1 MIHREMLIL
10 LQVSLKSFPDN
21 FHSVHKR
28 FEDKWCP
35 YQNKIADNNSPLML
49 EMGKYVF
56 LEIKYVLHVVRCSEK
71 MIYFG

>member
-35 YQNKIADNNSPLML
+35 YQNKIADNNSL
-49 EMGKYVF
+49 
-56 LEIKYVLHVVRCSEK
+56 
-71 MIYFG
+71 